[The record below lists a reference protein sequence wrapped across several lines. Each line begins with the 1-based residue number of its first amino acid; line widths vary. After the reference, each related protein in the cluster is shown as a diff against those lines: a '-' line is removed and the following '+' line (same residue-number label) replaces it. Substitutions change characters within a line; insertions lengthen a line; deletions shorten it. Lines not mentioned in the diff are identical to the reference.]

1 MFFHTEEGL
10 VKRVQRQ
17 NKDRV
22 CVEKWGESLGG
33 HDVVRNSGDNEE
45 RWCVLCLVSVFRSS
59 LLSFFRPVLD
69 SGFRRR
75 GREKQ
80 GLVRVENFANVFVCI
95 LSPLSCRQY
104 GHSMFDSGI
113 MVRLF

>member
-1 MFFHTEEGL
+1 M
-10 VKRVQRQ
+10 
-17 NKDRV
+17 

-33 HDVVRNSGDNEE
+33 HDVVWNSGDNED
-45 RWCVLCLVSVFRSS
+45 RWCVICLVSVFRSS
-59 LLSFFRPVLD
+59 LLSFFRHVFD
-69 SGFRRR
+69 SGFRCR

-80 GLVRVENFANVFVCI
+80 GLVRVENVANVVVCI

>member
-1 MFFHTEEGL
+1 MGSCGL
-10 VKRVQRQ
+10 CSIQTRHLFTRVQRK
-17 NKDRV
+17 NKGLV

-59 LLSFFRPVLD
+59 LLSFFRHVFD
-69 SGFRRR
+69 SGFRRC

-80 GLVRVENFANVFVCI
+80 GLVRVENVANVVVCI
-95 LSPLSCRQY
+95 VSPLSCRQY
-104 GHSMFDSGI
+104 GHSMFDS
-113 MVRLF
+113 